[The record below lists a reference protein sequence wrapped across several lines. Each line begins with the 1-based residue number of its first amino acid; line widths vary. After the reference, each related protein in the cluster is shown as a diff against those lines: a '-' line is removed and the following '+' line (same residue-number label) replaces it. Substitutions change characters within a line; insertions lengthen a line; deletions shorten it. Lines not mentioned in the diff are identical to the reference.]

1 MLGCIFT
8 VVAIAT
14 AIAAGLGNFSFWWA
28 LIPAFIAGGFS
39 LSNSPG
45 YDIVIQANREGRLG
59 VFPKMLSVHFLA
71 QIALSGAAY
80 WITTAIR

>member
-28 LIPAFIAGGFS
+28 LIPAFIAGGFY
-39 LSNSPG
+39 L
-45 YDIVIQANREGRLG
+45 
-59 VFPKMLSVHFLA
+59 
-71 QIALSGAAY
+71 
-80 WITTAIR
+80 